1 MKGRN
6 WSGSDSVSEFPSNPN
21 PKGSKKWI
29 FWTVAILIVF
39 AAIIFFI
46 ANF

>member
-6 WSGSDSVSEFPSNPN
+6 WNGNNSVSEFPSNPN
-21 PKGSKKWI
+21 PKGSNKWI

-39 AAIIFFI
+39 GLIIFVI
-46 ANF
+46 AK